1 MQGRPAGVGRAPETG
16 YNFFATPL
24 ALPDRRPIPAGSPG
38 GEVRGGRGRLRRA
51 MHGSWGAKRLV
62 GKHVRLLFKPF
73 LATPVMADCTK
84 CSVSC
89 QSACKTS
96 LTVGNQSCTA
106 PEKQR
111 RTHVG

>member
-1 MQGRPAGVGRAPETG
+1 MT
-16 YNFFATPL
+16 
-24 ALPDRRPIPAGSPG
+24 
-38 GEVRGGRGRLRRA
+38 
-51 MHGSWGAKRLV
+51 

-73 LATPVMADCTK
+73 LAAPVLTDCTK

-111 RTHVG
+111 RVHAE